1 MAIVVDEFG
10 GTDGVV
16 TLEDLVEE
24 IVGDIFDEHD
34 VARAEIEVLGGG
46 RVRVEGGASLE
57 DLLEGFELGD
67 VEESDEY
74 DTVAG
79 YVIGRLGRI
88 PSPGERVAIG
98 TAELEVIETQDQ
110 RVTRLELRL
119 EGATAGGMSEPVL
132 DGERDSR

>member
-1 MAIVVDEFG
+1 
-10 GTDGVV
+10 
-16 TLEDLVEE
+16 
-24 IVGDIFDEHD
+24 
-34 VARAEIEVLGGG
+34 VARPEIEVLGGG

-57 DLLEGFELGD
+57 DLLEQFELGD

-79 YVIGRLGRI
+79 YVIGHLGRI
-88 PSPGERVAIG
+88 PSPGERVEIG
-98 TAELEVIETQDQ
+98 RAELEVIETQDQ

-119 EGATAGGMSEPVL
+119 DGATAGGTSQPVL